1 MRVFAPRLFVTV
13 VLPFL
18 PRLFFSR
25 ENHSYLYSR
34 AKKWRGDDDDDFT
47 EREAATTQAEKARRR
62 RRRKCFF
69 WVS

>member
-1 MRVFAPRLFVTV
+1 MRVFARLFVT

-25 ENHSYLYSR
+25 KNHSYHARR

-47 EREAATTQAEKARRR
+47 ERAAERGGDDTG
-62 RRRKCFF
+62 
-69 WVS
+69 